1 MKISLQQHESF
12 VIRVG
17 LSLWSYTT
25 LDVLTVLQ
33 PGAHKTVKKHNNSP
47 RACYVE
53 PFDGVKQRRKLF
65 CRYSDKNQTRSETHQ
80 PINKL
85 FC

>member
-1 MKISLQQHESF
+1 MKISLQQQDSF

-33 PGAHKTVKKHNNSP
+33 PGAHKTVKKHNNNN
-47 RACYVE
+47 
-53 PFDGVKQRRKLF
+53 L
-65 CRYSDKNQTRSETHQ
+65 
-80 PINKL
+80 
-85 FC
+85 